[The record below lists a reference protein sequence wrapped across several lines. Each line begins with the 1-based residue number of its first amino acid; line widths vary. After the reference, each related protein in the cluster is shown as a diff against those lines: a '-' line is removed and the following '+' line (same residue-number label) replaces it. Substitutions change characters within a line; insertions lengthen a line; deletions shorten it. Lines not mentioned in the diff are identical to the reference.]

1 MSSSAFS
8 GIQTLVNNYI
18 TDKKKK
24 YPDANLGV
32 AIGAVTPNTP
42 AGQVIYSTGPMVS
55 RGQSSITLGS
65 TTPFEIGSVSKLF
78 TVGIYEQ
85 LQQDFSVTLGS
96 MLGSKMTMSDTVS
109 AITLQQLAAYASGL
123 PQDNGQCPL
132 HPSTGYPAQMTASL
146 ANLFQF
152 LKTYDTL
159 PYTPGSTYAYSNLG
173 MSLVSMAALQL
184 DSLDTEAFATSF
196 NNALIK
202 YCRTYGVDP
211 SGSTPTTLIYN
222 QSDMQALPIGYNKD
236 YVEKV
241 GYPCPVL
248 EYGSGGIVSTP
259 SDMLAF
265 LLYCMSTSY
274 PSSLQQA
281 VWQLP
286 AYCLTDK
293 QTQTGYGWF
302 IDAQKIKG
310 QTIVSKDGS
319 VAGFTAWI
327 ALEQKS
333 SPTAASPRGVFVL
346 TNGPDAVGLGRE
358 AFARILPGTVSS
370 ADLEIPERSFD
381 ASVH

>member
-1 MSSSAFS
+1 MSSDAFS
-8 GIQTLVNNYI
+8 GIQTLVDNYVTSI
-18 TDKKKK
+18 DQK
-24 YPDANLGV
+24 YGIQIGV
-32 AIGAVTPNTP
+32 AIGAITPGTP
-42 AGQVIYSTGPMVS
+42 AGQIIYSTGPMVS
-55 RGQSSITLGS
+55 RGQSSITLGP

-96 MLGSKMTMSDTVS
+96 MLGSKMTMSDTIS

-132 HPSTGYPAQMTASL
+132 HPSTGYPADMTASL
-146 ANLFQF
+146 ANLFKF
-152 LKTYDTL
+152 LNTYDTL
-159 PYTPGSTYAYSNLG
+159 PYTPGTTYAYSNLG
-173 MSLVSMAALQL
+173 MSLVAMAALQL
-184 DSLDTEAFATSF
+184 DSLDTDAFATSF

-202 YCRTYGVDP
+202 YCQTYGVDP
-211 SGSTPTTLIYN
+211 SGSTPTTLVYN
-222 QSDMQALPIGYNKD
+222 QSDTQALPVGYNKD

-265 LLYCMSTSY
+265 LLYCMSTNY
-274 PSSLQQA
+274 PIVLQQA

-286 AYCLTDK
+286 AYCLANK

-302 IDAQKIKG
+302 IDAQQIKG
-310 QTIVSKDGS
+310 QTIVSKDGG

-333 SPTAASPRGVFVL
+333 SSTAASPRGVFVL
-346 TNGPDAVGLGRE
+346 TNGPDAVKLGHE
-358 AFARILPGTVSS
+358 AFARILPTTTSS
-370 ADLEIPERSFD
+370 AELEIPERSFD